1 MASTFHRLSL
11 ALWLALGLTSSMF
24 GQESTAA
31 TSPVLRVVYFSPSD
45 RQPEPD
51 RVERLDRVL
60 TEVQRFFREGMQQ
73 QKLGERT
80 FPFERDPGGKL
91 KLYEVRGQEPMTGYG
106 RNDSRKVRE
115 EVKAALKSQLDI
127 DRETIIIFQQLLKWD
142 GPKAI
147 ELGPY
152 VGGGNAFS
160 GTAWVF
166 DDAKLDPRLLA
177 STEPGGYYNGP
188 CSLGKFNT
196 HYLGGVAH
204 ELGHA
209 LGLPHETERPEETG
223 RFGSSLMGAGNH
235 TYGNELRGEGR
246 GTFLS
251 SAAALPLSV
260 HPLFT
265 GQPKAS
271 TPLTCQITEITAE
284 TEPGRFTLRGQ
295 LTGGPRVIGVV
306 AYSDPQEVPGD
317 YDAFTATSPV
327 DQAGRFD
334 MSITDLKP
342 GLYELRLRPIGAGGD
357 TTYFHYSFEVD
368 AQKLPHV
375 ESILEGPWL
384 RRAFAAYGA
393 RDGKQLA
400 RVVAEAR
407 RALPQAAALHRK
419 LAHYQKLATAKPP
432 RPLSTVPAA
441 AKSAALADLV
451 WDSASTGWGPS
462 LRNQVAPNGDA
473 SGLLEVGGRFFESGL
488 YAHAPASHV
497 VTLTKGWKTL
507 STQYG
512 LQDRHDGSAVFVIK
526 GDGKELFRSPKI
538 TDHQVREQSVKID
551 GVARLELVVED
562 AGDGANSD
570 WGVWLNPTLQR

>member
-1 MASTFHRLSL
+1 MTSTLRRL
-11 ALWLALGLTSSMF
+11 ALIVSLCVIPESSSF
-24 GQESTAA
+24 GQEAGTLSR
-31 TSPVLRVVYFSPSD
+31 SVLRVVYFSPSD

-80 FPFERDPGGKL
+80 FPLERDPGGKL
-91 KLYEVRGQEPMTGYG
+91 QLYEVRGQEPMTGYG

-152 VGGGNAFS
+152 VGGGDAFS

-235 TYGNELRGEGR
+235 TYGKELRGEGR

-271 TPLTCQITEITAE
+271 TPLTCQITEVTAE
-284 TEPGRFTLRGQ
+284 TESGRFTLRGQ
-295 LTGGPRVIGVV
+295 LTGGPRVIGMV
-306 AYSDPQEVPGD
+306 AYSDPQRVPGD

-327 DQAGRFD
+327 DQDGRFEL
-334 MSITDLKP
+334 SITDLKP
-342 GLYELRLRPIGAGGD
+342 GLYDLRLRPLGAGGD
-357 TTYFHYSFEVD
+357 STYFHFIFEVD
-368 AQKLPHV
+368 SQTLPLV
-375 ESILEGPWL
+375 EPILEGPWL
-384 RRAFAAYGA
+384 RHAFVAYGA

-400 RVVAEAR
+400 EVISEAKRSLLR
-407 RALPQAAALHRK
+407 RRCSTRSWRTIRSWLRRNRRRPCRPCPPKPSRRRWPTSPWTQRRPVGGPRCGIK
-419 LAHYQKLATAKPP
+419 SPPTAT
-432 RPLSTVPAA
+432 PAA
-441 AKSAALADLV
+441 CWKSAAN
-451 WDSASTGWGPS
+451 SSS
-462 LRNQVAPNGDA
+462 
-473 SGLLEVGGRFFESGL
+473 
-488 YAHAPASHV
+488 PACTPTPQP
-497 VTLTKGWKTL
+497 VT
-507 STQYG
+507 S
-512 LQDRHDGSAVFVIK
+512 
-526 GDGKELFRSPKI
+526 
-538 TDHQVREQSVKID
+538 
-551 GVARLELVVED
+551 
-562 AGDGANSD
+562 
-570 WGVWLNPTLQR
+570 